1 MENAA
6 IDHISLLMAL
16 TPAGSRCLRGDK
28 GGGNWLCWCTQLLKE
43 DFFFPG
49 FLVEDKFKV
58 WLH

>member
-28 GGGNWLCWCTQLLKE
+28 GGGNCSAGAHSC
-43 DFFFPG
+43 
-49 FLVEDKFKV
+49 
-58 WLH
+58 